1 MGDPSDGSKNWS
13 EPQGELLASISNMVV
28 SVYADHL
35 GRGPTKARTFITE
48 GVITCVLEDTL
59 TRAER
64 KLVES
69 GRQTP
74 VLEIRTTL
82 QETMRN
88 ELGGKV
94 EELSGQRVR
103 AIIAGTELEPD
114 ISTQIFVLGGASPI
128 RVRKTSEG

>member
-1 MGDPSDGSKNWS
+1 MAAKTGA

-74 VLEIRTTL
+74 VLEIRSTL

-88 ELGGKV
+88 ELAGKV
-94 EELSGQRVR
+94 EELSGQPVR

-114 ISTQIFVLGGASPI
+114 ISTQIFVLGDAAPI
-128 RVRKTSEG
+128 KVRKTSEN

>member
-1 MGDPSDGSKNWS
+1 MAAKTGA

-74 VLEIRTTL
+74 VLEIRSTL

-94 EELSGQRVR
+94 EELSGKPVR

-114 ISTQIFVLGGASPI
+114 ISTQIFVLGDAAPI
-128 RVRKTSEG
+128 RVRKASDD

>member
-1 MGDPSDGSKNWS
+1 MAAKTGA
-13 EPQGELLASISNMVV
+13 EPQGELLGAISNMVV

-48 GVITCVLEDTL
+48 GVVTCVLEDTL

-74 VLEIRTTL
+74 VLEIRSTL

-88 ELGGKV
+88 ELAAKV
-94 EELSGQRVR
+94 EELSGKKVR
-103 AIIAGTELEPD
+103 AIVAGTELEPD
-114 ISTQIFVLGGASPI
+114 ISTQIFVLGDASQI
-128 RVRKTSEG
+128 RDEAPDSN

>member
-1 MGDPSDGSKNWS
+1 MAAKTGA

-82 QETMRN
+82 QETMRT
-88 ELGGKV
+88 ELADKV
-94 EELSGQRVR
+94 EDLSGQRVR

-114 ISTQIFVLGGASPI
+114 ISTQIFVLGDASQI
-128 RVRKTSEG
+128 RVSKTNAG

>member
-1 MGDPSDGSKNWS
+1 MAAKTGA
-13 EPQGELLASISNMVV
+13 EPQGELLGAISNMVV

-48 GVITCVLEDTL
+48 GVVTCVLEDTL

-82 QETMRN
+82 QETMRS
-88 ELGGKV
+88 ELATKV
-94 EELSGQRVR
+94 EELSGKKVR

-114 ISTQIFVLGGASPI
+114 ISTQIFVLGDASQI
-128 RVRKTSEG
+128 RDRTPDSN

>member
-1 MGDPSDGSKNWS
+1 MAAKTGA

-74 VLEIRTTL
+74 VLDIRSTL

-88 ELGGKV
+88 ELAGKV
-94 EELSGQRVR
+94 EELSGQPVR

-114 ISTQIFVLGGASPI
+114 ISTQIFVLGGAAPI
-128 RVRKTSEG
+128 RVRKTSGD

>member
-1 MGDPSDGSKNWS
+1 MAAKTGA

-69 GRQTP
+69 GRQNP
-74 VLEIRTTL
+74 VLEIRSTL

-94 EELSGQRVR
+94 EELSGQPVR

-114 ISTQIFVLGGASPI
+114 ISTQIFVLGDAAPI
-128 RVRKTSEG
+128 RVRKASED

>member
-1 MGDPSDGSKNWS
+1 MAAKTGA

-69 GRQTP
+69 GRQNP
-74 VLEIRTTL
+74 VLEIRSTL

-88 ELGGKV
+88 ELAGKV
-94 EELSGQRVR
+94 EELSGQPVR

-114 ISTQIFVLGGASPI
+114 ISTQIFVLGSASPI
-128 RVRKTSEG
+128 RVRKTSAD

>member
-1 MGDPSDGSKNWS
+1 MAAKTGC

-59 TRAER
+59 TRSER
-64 KLVES
+64 KLIES
-69 GRQTP
+69 GKQTP
-74 VLEIRTTL
+74 VLELRATL
-82 QETMRN
+82 QETMRT
-88 ELGGKV
+88 ELAARA
-94 EELSGQRVR
+94 EELSGQQVR

-114 ISTQIFVLGGASPI
+114 ISTQIFVLGDS
-128 RVRKTSEG
+128 SEIKVKRPSDN

>member
-1 MGDPSDGSKNWS
+1 MAAKTGAG
-13 EPQGELLASISNMVV
+13 PQGELLASISNMVV

-48 GVITCVLEDTL
+48 GVVTCVLEDTL

-74 VLEIRTTL
+74 VLEIRSTL
-82 QETMRN
+82 QETMRS
-88 ELGGKV
+88 ELATKV
-94 EELSGQRVR
+94 EELSGKKVR
-103 AIIAGTELEPD
+103 AIIAGTELDPD
-114 ISTQIFVLGGASPI
+114 ISTQIFVLGGASQI
-128 RVRKTSEG
+128 RDRTPDSN

>member
-1 MGDPSDGSKNWS
+1 MAAKTGA

-74 VLEIRTTL
+74 VLEIRSTL

-94 EELSGQRVR
+94 EELSGQPVR

-114 ISTQIFVLGGASPI
+114 ISTQIFVLGDAAPI
-128 RVRKTSEG
+128 RVRKASEG

>member
-1 MGDPSDGSKNWS
+1 MAAKIGT

-35 GRGPTKARTFITE
+35 GRGPTKARSFISE

-69 GRQTP
+69 GHLTP
-74 VLEIRTTL
+74 VLEIRSTL
-82 QETMRN
+82 QETMRP
-88 ELGGKV
+88 ELAGKV
-94 EELSGQRVR
+94 EELSGQHVR
-103 AIIAGTELEPD
+103 AIIAGTEVEPD
-114 ISTQIFVLGGASPI
+114 ISTQIFVLGGASQI
-128 RVRKTSEG
+128 RDRTPDAN

>member
-1 MGDPSDGSKNWS
+1 MAAKTGA

-74 VLEIRTTL
+74 VLEIRSTL

-94 EELSGQRVR
+94 EDLSGQPVR

-114 ISTQIFVLGGASPI
+114 ISTQIFVLGDAAPI
-128 RVRKTSEG
+128 RVRKANED

>member
-1 MGDPSDGSKNWS
+1 MAKTAS

-48 GVITCVLEDTL
+48 GVITCLLEDTL

-69 GRQTP
+69 GRTSP
-74 VLEIRTTL
+74 VLEVRSTI
-82 QETMRN
+82 QETMRD
-88 ELGGKV
+88 ELAGGV
-94 EELSGQRVR
+94 EELSGKQVR
-103 AIIAGTELEPD
+103 AIIAGTEVEPD
-114 ISTQIFVLGGASPI
+114 ISTQIFVLGGGAREKAALSQN
-128 RVRKTSEG
+128 

>member
-1 MGDPSDGSKNWS
+1 MAAKTGA

-74 VLEIRTTL
+74 VLEIRSTL
-82 QETMRN
+82 QETMRT
-88 ELGGKV
+88 ELAGRV
-94 EELSGQRVR
+94 EELSGRPVR
-103 AIIAGTELEPD
+103 AIIAGTELDPD
-114 ISTQIFVLGGASPI
+114 ISTQIFVLGEDAPI
-128 RVRKTSEG
+128 RVRRATEN

>member
-1 MGDPSDGSKNWS
+1 MAAKTGA

-74 VLEIRTTL
+74 VLEIRSTL

-88 ELGGKV
+88 ELAGKV
-94 EELSGQRVR
+94 EELSGQPVR

-114 ISTQIFVLGGASPI
+114 ISTQIFVLGSASPI
-128 RVRKTSEG
+128 RVRKASAD

>member
-1 MGDPSDGSKNWS
+1 MAAKTGA
-13 EPQGELLASISNMVV
+13 EPQGELLGAISNMVV

-48 GVITCVLEDTL
+48 GVVTCVLEDTL

-74 VLEIRTTL
+74 VLEIRSTL

-88 ELGGKV
+88 ELAAKV
-94 EELSGQRVR
+94 EELSGQPVR
-103 AIIAGTELEPD
+103 ATIAGTELEPD
-114 ISTQIFVLGGASPI
+114 ISTQIFVLGNSGEI
-128 RVRKTSEG
+128 RVRREGED

>member
-1 MGDPSDGSKNWS
+1 MAAKTGA

-74 VLEIRTTL
+74 VLEIRSTL

-88 ELGGKV
+88 ELAGKV
-94 EELSGQRVR
+94 EELSGQPVR

-114 ISTQIFVLGGASPI
+114 ISTQIFVLGSAWPI
-128 RVRKTSEG
+128 RVRKASEG